1 MNIII
6 VSIFY
11 IVLTAFFIYLAIK
24 EKELTEKLKIKKAA
38 FVDKVLYK
46 MNIESETI
54 HNRAKQ
60 IFQTVTVLVTAF
72 LLVLV
77 IQRFYIGNF
86 NIPTGSMIPTIEL
99 KDRVFGN
106 MVKYKFID
114 PKRNE
119 IIVFKEPIENKNLYT
134 KRIMA
139 LPGETIKIRND
150 KLIVDDKEIE
160 TRRYSNLGIEDR
172 VWIVPK
178 KGDVLKIVP
187 SGDYAAVFSQYGF
200 DIADVQAKLKDNA
213 YAVMQNLPNLKF
225 YVNDVETG
233 PIFDFIHDKKIF
245 EKIIHGETV
254 TLTLEENYFLALGDN
269 TDESFDS
276 RFWGFV
282 GKHRIR
288 GEVLFRFWP
297 LNRMGIVR

>member
-99 KDRVFGN
+99 KDRVLETWLN
-106 MVKYKFID
+106 I
-114 PKRNE
+114 
-119 IIVFKEPIENKNLYT
+119 NL
-134 KRIMA
+134 
-139 LPGETIKIRND
+139 
-150 KLIVDDKEIE
+150 
-160 TRRYSNLGIEDR
+160 
-172 VWIVPK
+172 
-178 KGDVLKIVP
+178 
-187 SGDYAAVFSQYGF
+187 
-200 DIADVQAKLKDNA
+200 
-213 YAVMQNLPNLKF
+213 
-225 YVNDVETG
+225 
-233 PIFDFIHDKKIF
+233 
-245 EKIIHGETV
+245 
-254 TLTLEENYFLALGDN
+254 LTLREMKLLFL
-269 TDESFDS
+269 
-276 RFWGFV
+276 R
-282 GKHRIR
+282 
-288 GEVLFRFWP
+288 
-297 LNRMGIVR
+297 NR